1 MSIECQ
7 QVHKIDIEKAQHQDP
22 IIRDWIYFV
31 EQQMFPRKHELPPT
45 QESTILRKNFNRFKI
60 IDRKLYR
67 ETTSDSETQQ
77 QLVVPPELVNEVLR
91 SSHNNLGHPGR
102 GKTTS
107 FIRERFFWPG
117 MTCDIEEWIKG
128 CKRCLLRK
136 SPTNNRAPLVNIQ
149 SS

>member
-1 MSIECQ
+1 
-7 QVHKIDIEKAQHQDP
+7 
-22 IIRDWIYFV
+22 
-31 EQQMFPRKHELPPT
+31 MFPRKHELPPT
-45 QESTILRKNFNRFKI
+45 QESANFRKNFNRFKI

-107 FIRERFFWPG
+107 FLYQRENFFGPG
-117 MTCDIEEWIKG
+117 
-128 CKRCLLRK
+128 
-136 SPTNNRAPLVNIQ
+136 
-149 SS
+149 

>member
-7 QVHKIDIEKAQHQDP
+7 QVHKIDIEKAQHQDS

-31 EQQMFPRKHELPPT
+31 EQQMFPSKHELPPT

-107 FIRERFFWPG
+107 FIRERFFLAR
-117 MTCDIEEWIKG
+117 DD
-128 CKRCLLRK
+128 
-136 SPTNNRAPLVNIQ
+136 V
-149 SS
+149 